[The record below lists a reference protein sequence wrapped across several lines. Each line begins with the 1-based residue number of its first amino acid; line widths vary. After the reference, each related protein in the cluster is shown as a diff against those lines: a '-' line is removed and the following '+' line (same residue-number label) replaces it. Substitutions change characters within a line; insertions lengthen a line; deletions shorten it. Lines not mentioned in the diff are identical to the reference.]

1 MDAKSFDSEERG
13 YIKLQEHLRQLDL
26 RVQALEAKK

>member
-1 MDAKSFDSEERG
+1 MDAKSFEPEERA

-26 RVQALEAKK
+26 RVQALEKSK